1 MEAGGKMK
9 NTLLAMSLAWATAT
23 SPAWAHAKLTS
34 SDPAANASVKSPS
47 LIRLVFSEKLE
58 PAFSGAT
65 LSDAAGKKIPVPA
78 SVGGATITLMPLSLK
93 PGAYKVTWHT
103 VGHDT
108 HRITG
113 NFSFKV
119 VP

>member
-1 MEAGGKMK
+1 MK
-9 NTLLAMSLAWATAT
+9 KTVLAILLAWVAATA
-23 SPAWAHAKLTS
+23 PAWAHAKLQS
-34 SDPAANASVKSPS
+34 SDPAAGSSVKSPS
-47 LIRLVFSEKLE
+47 LIRLVFSEGLE
-58 PAFSGAT
+58 PAFSGAI
-65 LSDAAGKKIPVPA
+65 LSDAAGKKIPVSA

-108 HRITG
+108 HRISG

>member
-1 MEAGGKMK
+1 MRAIPVSIV
-9 NTLLAMSLAWATAT
+9 LAAALCVSA
-23 SPAWAHAKLTS
+23 SAWAHARLKS
-34 SDPAANASVKSPS
+34 SEPSANASVKSPS
-47 LIRLVFSEKLE
+47 LIRMNFSENLE

-65 LSDAAGKKIPVPA
+65 LSDATGKTIPVPA

-93 PGAYKVTWHT
+93 PGAYKVTWHS

-108 HRITG
+108 HKITG
-113 NFSFKV
+113 NFGFKV